1 MVTDILGFIGLI
13 LLCWLGYISAS
24 SLNEEHIKE
33 KGEDSLLWSSLAGLN
48 LLCVMINS
56 VKLLCLLL

>member
-1 MVTDILGFIGLI
+1 MVTDVLVLIGLI

-33 KGEDSLLWSSLAGLN
+33 KGEDSLLWSSIAGLN
-48 LLCVMINS
+48 ILCILINS
-56 VKLLCLLL
+56 VKLLYLLL